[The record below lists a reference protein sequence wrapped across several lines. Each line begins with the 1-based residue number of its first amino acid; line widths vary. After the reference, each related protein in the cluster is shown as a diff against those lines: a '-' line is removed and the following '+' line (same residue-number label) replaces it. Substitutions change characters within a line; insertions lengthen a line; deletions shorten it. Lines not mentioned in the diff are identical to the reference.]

1 MLCLAN
7 LSSFSVSVCFCLPL
21 PLLCRKVLCT
31 LAVCVFSGPYLLFV
45 HLPLSVPAL
54 ISLQDPPV
62 DMGGALGP
70 ALLLTSL
77 LGAWAGLGAGQ
88 GEQAV
93 TVAVVFGSSGPLQAQ
108 ARTRLTPQNFLDL
121 PLEIQ
126 PLTIGVNNTNP
137 SSILTQICGLL
148 GAARVHGIVFED
160 NVDTEAVAQLLDFVS
175 SQTHVPILSI
185 SGGSAVVLTP
195 KVPVYNSHLF
205 LHEPTTS

>member
-1 MLCLAN
+1 MASASPRCPEDAQLTCLFLCVCLSICVSPWWEV
-7 LSSFSVSVCFCLPL
+7 LSSLSSG
-21 PLLCRKVLCT
+21 R
-31 LAVCVFSGPYLLFV
+31 VFSGPYLLSV
-45 HLPLSVPAL
+45 YLPFSVPAL
-54 ISLQDPPV
+54 VSLQDPPV

-77 LGAWAGLGAGQ
+77 LGAWAGPGPGQ
-88 GEQAV
+88 REQAV

-108 ARTRLTPQNFLDL
+108 VPTRLTPQNFLDL
-121 PLEIQ
+121 PLAIQ
-126 PLTIGVNNTNP
+126 PLTVGVNNTNP

-185 SGGSAVVLTP
+185 SGGSAVVLSP
-195 KVPVYNSHLF
+195 KVPV
-205 LHEPTTS
+205 

>member
-1 MLCLAN
+1 MPSIHAFMFQLAN
-7 LSSFSVSVCFCLPL
+7 QDARSL
-21 PLLCRKVLCT
+21 PLLYREVLSS
-31 LAVCVFSGPYLLFV
+31 LSSGCVVSGPSLLLFV
-45 HLPLSVPAL
+45 HLPLSMPAL
-54 ISLQDPPV
+54 VSLQDPPV

-77 LGAWAGLGAGQ
+77 LGAWARLGAGQ

-93 TVAVVFGSSGPLQAQ
+93 TVAVVFGSSGPLQTQ
-108 ARTRLTPQNFLDL
+108 ARTRLTSQNFLDL

-126 PLTIGVNNTNP
+126 PLTVGVNNTNP

-148 GAARVHGIVFED
+148 GAARVHGIIFED

-195 KVPVYNSHLF
+195 KVPV
-205 LHEPTTS
+205 